1 MYVWLHTKSDKKR
14 VNRCFNK
21 GVSLETIFIIKKKK
35 LAVLTNFHI
44 FFMKI
49 VLNFFKNSIF
59 TNALK
64 LFVNMIQNNNEK
76 ERERSFL
83 F

>member
-1 MYVWLHTKSDKKR
+1 MYMYVWLHIKNDKKR

-44 FFMKI
+44 F
-49 VLNFFKNSIF
+49 L
-59 TNALK
+59 
-64 LFVNMIQNNNEK
+64 
-76 ERERSFL
+76 
-83 F
+83 

>member
-1 MYVWLHTKSDKKR
+1 MYVWLHTKSDKKI

-21 GVSLETIFIIKKKK
+21 GVSLETIFIIKKKIGCFNK
-35 LAVLTNFHI
+35 FSY

-49 VLNFFKNSIF
+49 VLNFLKNSIF